1 MLKVNDEEKR
11 FLVQNIENAEQSI
24 STGDLNGVLLP
35 LAEWIAVNGY
45 DEKYQ
50 LMDIGREAERIYDS
64 IYAKNI

>member
-1 MLKVNDEEKR
+1 MLKISDEEKR

-45 DEKYQ
+45 DEEYR
-50 LMDIGREAERIYDS
+50 LTDTGRKAERIYDN
-64 IYAKNI
+64 IYANNV